1 MVSLNKIT
9 LEKKVIRIK
18 LIYRNQLISK
28 LLLT

>member
-18 LIYRNQLISK
+18 LIYRNQQISK